1 MNRDSHGKID
11 SVAVDGM
18 PVLNNVASLEEPSS
32 TGRFRNSTTENM
44 NGDGHQFNHANE
56 ICDSQQMTGSGQPSK
71 PRKQVIKIKKNPM
84 STALERA
91 LQSTQYEGLKIL
103 TKDSILDA
111 QKTLNHRKGSNKDEI
126 KKIIPTLKLN
136 NEQEGEE
143 DVQAQQMDSQEETVS
158 RFMVE
163 LGHWLQD

>member
-1 MNRDSHGKID
+1 
-11 SVAVDGM
+11 
-18 PVLNNVASLEEPSS
+18 
-32 TGRFRNSTTENM
+32 
-44 NGDGHQFNHANE
+44 
-56 ICDSQQMTGSGQPSK
+56 MTGSGQPSK

-103 TKDSILDA
+103 TKDSIIDA